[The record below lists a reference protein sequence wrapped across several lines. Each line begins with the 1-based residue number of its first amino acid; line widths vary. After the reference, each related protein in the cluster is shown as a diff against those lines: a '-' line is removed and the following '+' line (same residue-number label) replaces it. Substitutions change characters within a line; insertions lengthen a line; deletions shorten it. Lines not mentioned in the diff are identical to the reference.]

1 MENIT
6 INGTARI
13 PTVNLNAQTGVLE
26 LKGKSILENTSDF
39 YTPII
44 DWLAEYAKN
53 PQEKTVLNVEL
64 EYFNTSSS
72 KCFLSIFKK
81 LEMMV
86 KNNAEVIVNWLYDA
100 EDDDMLEAGENYQS
114 IVNLPFHMIANNN

>member
-13 PTVNLNAQTGVLE
+13 PTVNLNAQTGILE

-44 DWLAEYAKN
+44 DWLIEYAKN
-53 PQEKTVLNVEL
+53 PQEKTVLNIKL

-86 KNNAEVIVNWLYDA
+86 KNNTDVIVNWLYDA
-100 EDDDMLEAGENYQS
+100 EDSDMLEAGENYQS
-114 IVNLPFHMIANNN
+114 IVNLPFHMIENNN

>member
-1 MENIT
+1 MKNIE

-13 PTVNLNAQTGVLE
+13 PTVHLNAQTGILE

-39 YTPII
+39 YAPIF
-44 DWLAEYAKN
+44 DWLAEYAEN

-72 KCFLSIFKK
+72 KCFLGIFKK
-81 LEMMV
+81 LETMV
-86 KNNAEVIVNWLYDA
+86 KNNANVIVNWLYEA
-100 EDDDMLEAGENYQS
+100 NDDDMLEAGENYQS
-114 IVNLPFHMIANNN
+114 IVNVPFQVLPIAS